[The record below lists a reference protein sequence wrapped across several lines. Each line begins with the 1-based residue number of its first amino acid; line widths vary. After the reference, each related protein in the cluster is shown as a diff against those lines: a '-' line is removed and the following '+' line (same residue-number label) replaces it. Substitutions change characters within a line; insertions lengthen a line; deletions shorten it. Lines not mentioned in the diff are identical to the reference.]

1 MQKEDGATEAQRIAG
16 ALSGEIKEDIVS
28 LVLSMRLAQAKRVT
42 EDQISGL
49 DAVRKLMRDK
59 IINPIRR
66 PELHFG
72 LHRAPRGILLFGPPG
87 TGKTTLAKW
96 IASESGAE
104 FFEVTPSVLISKFHG
119 ETETIVKAL
128 FRVAEHFAP
137 SVVFIDEVDSL
148 LGLRREKDDD
158 STIRM
163 KNQLMQ
169 MMDGISSDDSR
180 MVVIVGA
187 TNRPDMLDNAALRR
201 LTKRV
206 LVPLP
211 DFESRLGQVRLLLRS
226 HRRSLGSDG
235 EVPIDGEGQQAIAR
249 MTEGWNCSDLKV
261 LCAKAAEVS
270 YDETVMEYGGID
282 KVPDRKAFRDLRMDD
297 FTRAFEVTHSSA
309 VSDVGNVDFSE
320 WERTFGSG

>member
-1 MQKEDGATEAQRIAG
+1 
-16 ALSGEIKEDIVS
+16 
-28 LVLSMRLAQAKRVT
+28 
-42 EDQISGL
+42 
-49 DAVRKLMRDK
+49 
-59 IINPIRR
+59 
-66 PELHFG
+66 
-72 LHRAPRGILLFGPPG
+72 
-87 TGKTTLAKW
+87 
-96 IASESGAE
+96 
-104 FFEVTPSVLISKFHG
+104 
-119 ETETIVKAL
+119 
-128 FRVAEHFAP
+128 
-137 SVVFIDEVDSL
+137 
-148 LGLRREKDDD
+148 
-158 STIRM
+158 M

-180 MVVIVGA
+180 MVVIVRA

-270 YDETVMEYGGID
+270 YDETVMEYGVID
-282 KVPDRKAFRDLRMDD
+282 KVRWCCVTSVSPGPGPEGVSGPPHGRLHARLRGYPQQ
-297 FTRAFEVTHSSA
+297 RGV
-309 VSDVGNVDFSE
+309 
-320 WERTFGSG
+320 